1 MSENVMY
8 RQQVETIDDTIRIL
22 EKDNEW
28 LLNAGDSG
36 AVKDQD

>member
-1 MSENVMY
+1 MY
-8 RQQVETIDDTIRIL
+8 RQQVDTIDDTIRIL